1 MHNWRADVGPLNA
14 LITERLRDLCI
25 DGNGRVWT
33 DSGAGFESTGLHLE
47 PTVVRRIGVTVIE
60 NGGGRVDDARPIGDA
75 ALAGEVRAHL
85 VLPPVAR
92 AGPLLSLRFPSR
104 QRVTLDDFA
113 ADGSTLAR
121 MTHETALIGGLTGS
135 GKTTLASAIID
146 ALPAPHRV
154 VIVEDIAEL
163 SPSHQHTVHLTTRPP
178 NVDGGGRIELAD
190 IVRESLRM
198 RPDSLVVGEI
208 RGAEIREFLA
218 AVTAGHHGLST
229 IHARGLDE
237 IGVRVMTLA
246 MLAGIPRDAIAPLVV
261 SAIPL
266 VAVCRR
272 VGAGVSVTTG
282 RFVEAG
288 GELRVERD

>member
-1 MHNWRADVGPLNA
+1 MHNWRADLGPLNA
-14 LITERLRDLCI
+14 LITESLRDLCI
-25 DGNGRVWT
+25 DGAGRVWT
-33 DSGAGFESTGLHLE
+33 DSGTGFEPTGVRLE
-47 PTVVRRIGVTVIE
+47 PAIVRRIGVTVIE

-92 AGPLLSLRFPSR
+92 AGPLLSLRFPAR

-113 ADGSTLAR
+113 SEGSALAR
-121 MTHETALIGGLTGS
+121 LTHEAALIGGITGS
-135 GKTTLASAIID
+135 GKTTLASAVID
-146 ALPAPHRV
+146 ALPDRHRV

-163 SPSHQHTVHLTTRPP
+163 SPKHQHTVHLTTRPP
-178 NVDGGGRIELAD
+178 NVDGGGRIDLAD
-190 IVRESLRM
+190 LVRESLRM

-237 IGVRVMTLA
+237 IGVRVMALA
-246 MLAGIPRDAIAPLVV
+246 MLAGIPRDAIATLVV

-266 VAVCRR
+266 VALCQR

-282 RFVEAG
+282 RFVDAD
-288 GELRVERD
+288 GELRVVRE